1 MKLNFKKNRILKGKI
16 EKELKKKEMKRRA
29 T

>member
-1 MKLNFKKNRILKGKI
+1 MKLNLKKNRILKYKV